1 MPCAA
6 GARVRLR
13 VQPRHHGGQRVLLE
27 VRGGHRFA
35 HDGERGKLSVRGA
48 GHGGNREPPLP
59 LGDRRAAVQ
68 CAVLSGR
75 DATAAF
81 CLIR

>member
-13 VQPRHHGGQRVLLE
+13 VQPCHHGGQGILLE

-35 HDGERGKLSVRGA
+35 CGGECGTLRARGA

-59 LGDRRAAVQ
+59 LGSRSTAVQ
-68 CAVLSGR
+68 LAVLNGFL
-75 DATAAF
+75 AAMMGAPA
-81 CLIR
+81 